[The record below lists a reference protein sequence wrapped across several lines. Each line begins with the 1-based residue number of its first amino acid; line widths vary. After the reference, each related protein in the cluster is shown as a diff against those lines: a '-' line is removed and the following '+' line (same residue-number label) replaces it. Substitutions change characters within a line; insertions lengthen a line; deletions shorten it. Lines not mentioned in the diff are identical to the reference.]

1 MFIKS
6 LKLKNYR
13 NYKKLDIH
21 LDKKLNIFIGDN
33 AQGKSNI
40 LESIY
45 VLAVTKSYLSIKDKD
60 LTKEGEEYCFLEA
73 KVSNQDN
80 HYKF

>member
-1 MFIKS
+1 MKIKN

-13 NYKKLDIH
+13 NYNNLNINLD
-21 LDKKLNIFIGDN
+21 DKLNIFIGDN

-45 VLAVTKSYLSIKDKD
+45 VLAVTKSYLSVKDKNLIKDGND
-60 LTKEGEEYCFLEA
+60 CGLLES
-73 KVSNQDN
+73 KISCS
-80 HYKF
+80 